1 LYSIFHFHDF
11 SASLYE
17 KSFMKSYPLI
27 RIHDMAL
34 EDRPREKC
42 ARLGLQGLSNS
53 ELLAILIG
61 TGSREDSAVSLA
73 ARLLNIAKNDLH
85 YLGKMSRDDLQSIK
99 GIGEAKASRII
110 AAIELGKRRQATPQ
124 PVKKSISCS
133 RDAYQ
138 LIRAELSELPREEFW
153 ILLLSR
159 SNRLMEKVKIS
170 QGGVSGTITDIRII
184 LQSAFSKLASA
195 IILCHNHPSGNLKPS
210 ESDLKITKKIKEA
223 AKLMDI
229 AVLDHII
236 VGDEAYMS
244 FADENLL

>member
-1 LYSIFHFHDF
+1 
-11 SASLYE
+11 
-17 KSFMKSYPLI
+17 MKSYPVI
-27 RIHDMAL
+27 RIQDMAM

-42 ARLGLQGLSNS
+42 VRLGLKGLSNS
-53 ELLAILIG
+53 ELIAILLG
-61 TGSREDSAVSLA
+61 TGSIEESAIGLA
-73 ARLLNIAKNDLH
+73 TRLLLMAKNDLYH
-85 YLGKMSRDDLQSIK
+85 LGKLSREELESIK
-99 GIGEAKASRII
+99 GIGEAKATRIL
-110 AAIELGKRRQATPQ
+110 AAIELGKRRQDS
-124 PVKKSISCS
+124 PVPLKKSISCS
-133 RDAYQ
+133 RDAFQ

-159 SNRLMEKVKIS
+159 SNRMMEKVKIS

-195 IILCHNHPSGNLKPS
+195 MILCHNHPSGNLKPS
-210 ESDLKITKKIKEA
+210 EADLKITKKIRDA

-236 VGDEAYMS
+236 VGDQAYFS

>member
-1 LYSIFHFHDF
+1 
-11 SASLYE
+11 
-17 KSFMKSYPLI
+17 MKSYPII
-27 RIHDMAL
+27 RIQDMAL

-53 ELLAILIG
+53 ELIAILLG

-73 ARLLNIAKNDLH
+73 SRLLMTAKNDL
-85 YLGKMSRDDLQSIK
+85 YLLGKMSQEELQSIK
-99 GIGEAKASRII
+99 GIGEAKAIRILS
-110 AAIELGKRRQATPQ
+110 AIELGKRRQAAPL
-124 PVKKSISCS
+124 PVKKSVSCS

-153 ILLLSR
+153 VLLLSR

-195 IILCHNHPSGNLKPS
+195 MILCHNHPSGNLKPS
-210 ESDLKITKKIKEA
+210 QADLKITKKISEA

-229 AVLDHII
+229 SVLDHII
-236 VGDEAYMS
+236 VGDEAYFS

>member
-1 LYSIFHFHDF
+1 
-11 SASLYE
+11 
-17 KSFMKSYPLI
+17 
-27 RIHDMAL
+27 MAL

-53 ELLAILIG
+53 ELIAILLG

-73 ARLLNIAKNDLH
+73 SRLLMTAKNDL
-85 YLGKMSRDDLQSIK
+85 YLLGKMSQEELQSIK
-99 GIGEAKASRII
+99 GIGEAKAIRILS
-110 AAIELGKRRQATPQ
+110 AIELGKRRQAAPL
-124 PVKKSISCS
+124 PVKKSVSCS

-153 ILLLSR
+153 VLLLSR

-195 IILCHNHPSGNLKPS
+195 MILCHNHPSGNLKPS
-210 ESDLKITKKIKEA
+210 QADLKITKKISEA

-229 AVLDHII
+229 SVLDHII
-236 VGDEAYMS
+236 VGDEAYFS

>member
-1 LYSIFHFHDF
+1 
-11 SASLYE
+11 
-17 KSFMKSYPLI
+17 MKSYPLI
-27 RIHDMAL
+27 RIQDMAL

-42 ARLGLQGLSNS
+42 VRLGLKGLSNS
-53 ELLAILIG
+53 ELIAILLG
-61 TGSREDSAVSLA
+61 TGSREESAVGLA
-73 ARLLNIAKNDLH
+73 TRLLHTAKNDLYH
-85 YLGKMSRDDLQSIK
+85 LGKISRDELQSIK
-99 GIGEAKASRII
+99 GIGEAKATRIL
-110 AAIELGKRRQATPQ
+110 AAIELGKRRQAS
-124 PVKKSISCS
+124 PVPIKKSISCS
-133 RDAYQ
+133 RDAFQ

-159 SNRLMEKVKIS
+159 SNRLIEKVKIS

-195 IILCHNHPSGNLKPS
+195 MILCHNHPSGNLKPS
-210 ESDLKITKKIKEA
+210 EADLKITKKIREA

-236 VGDEAYMS
+236 VGDQAYFS

>member
-1 LYSIFHFHDF
+1 
-11 SASLYE
+11 
-17 KSFMKSYPLI
+17 MKSYPLL
-27 RIHDMAL
+27 RIHDMAV

-53 ELLAILIG
+53 ELLAILLG
-61 TGSREDSAVSLA
+61 TGSREESAVSLA
-73 ARLLNIAKNDLH
+73 ARLLHTAKNDLYH
-85 YLGKMSRDDLQSIK
+85 LGKMSPEDLQAIK
-99 GIGEAKASRII
+99 GIGQAKATRIG
-110 AAIELGKRRQATPQ
+110 AAIELGKRRQAAPK
-124 PVKKSISCS
+124 PIKKSVSCS

-138 LIRAELSELPREEFW
+138 LIRIELSELNREEFW
-153 ILLLSR
+153 VLLLSR

-170 QGGVSGTITDIRII
+170 QGGVSGTITDVRII

-195 IILCHNHPSGNLKPS
+195 MILCHNHPSGNLKPS
-210 ESDLKITKKIKEA
+210 EADLKITKKIREA

-236 VGDEAYMS
+236 VGDEAYLS

>member
-1 LYSIFHFHDF
+1 
-11 SASLYE
+11 
-17 KSFMKSYPLI
+17 MKSYPVI
-27 RIHDMAL
+27 RIQDMAL

-42 ARLGLQGLSNS
+42 VRLGLKNLSNS
-53 ELLAILIG
+53 ELIAILLG
-61 TGSREDSAVSLA
+61 TGSREESAIGLA
-73 ARLLNIAKNDLH
+73 TRLLHSTKNDL
-85 YLGKMSRDDLQSIK
+85 YQLGKITREDLLSIK
-99 GIGEAKASRII
+99 GIGEAKASRLL
-110 AAIELGKRRQATPQ
+110 AAIELGKRRQAS
-124 PVKKSISCS
+124 PVQIKKSISCS
-133 RDAYQ
+133 RDAFQ

-195 IILCHNHPSGNLKPS
+195 MILCHNHPSGNLKPS
-210 ESDLKITKKIKEA
+210 EADLKITKKIREA

-236 VGDEAYMS
+236 VGDQAYFS